1 MTITAVSKYAALKNI
16 KVAPSGTDCCID
28 VDIKCNRRGYKDSIY
43 ISTSRGHVKING
55 NHVHELMK
63 SVLRFADRDMLELW
77 VQFAIVTN
85 KAAGRKDLDTSVDG
99 SRWSI
104 EYEKKDRETELK
116 FNEHFRQRQ
125 KERAA

>member
-1 MTITAVSKYAALKNI
+1 MTITAVSKYAALKSI

-28 VDIKCNRRGYKDSIY
+28 VDINCNRRGYKDSIY